1 MYIYMPNNLIGQRF
15 PLNRIEEIQSIKN
28 WHVSSNLTC
37 IFKKEEMTI
46 NYKKKKEYIFP
57 LKIHVRITKQMIYFK
72 WHDNIYTIIYVKS
85 FQSSSWNE
93 LSPLIHFNWD
103 MRITYS
109 KDTHQFNRLEKN
121 KKKNQLDQFGRK
133 LIIII
138 ILIILYNI
146 YICFFLA
153 CMPI

>member
-109 KDTHQFNRLEKN
+109 KDTHQFNRLEK
-121 KKKNQLDQFGRK
+121 KKKKINSINLEENLLLLF
-133 LIIII
+133 LLFYIIF
-138 ILIILYNI
+138 I
-146 YICFFLA
+146 YVSS
-153 CMPI
+153 